1 MAEVFDSKA
10 FLKTLTHRP
19 GCYRMLNAEGDVLYV
34 GKAKDLKKR
43 VATYFGSKAHHP
55 KTQALMNVTERV
67 DFTVTQT
74 ELEALILEYNLI
86 KLHQPRFNVLLR
98 DDKSYPYIHLT
109 CDHAYPR
116 LMFYRGARKKT
127 GRFFGPYPNSWAVR
141 ETLLLI
147 QKLFRIRQ
155 CEDAFFQNRSRPCLQ
170 FQIKRCSGPCTGEIS
185 DAAYAEDVNNAVLFL
200 EGRSDTVINKLRE
213 KMATAAAEQHYEA
226 AAQYRDQ
233 VAAIKQLQ
241 SRQLVAGGL
250 KTSADAVSVV
260 EQAGQFAICCIMIR
274 GGRVLGSRKFY
285 PRTAKGT
292 SAEEVMSGF
301 IGQHYFS
308 HEVPPEILLSTE
320 IPDIDLLNAGL
331 SSHANHKVVLK
342 SRVRGR
348 RKGWLEM
355 ARTNAEEGLL
365 MKLASNASLRSQ
377 RAELAAI
384 FGLDEPPARI
394 ECFDISHTSGEAT
407 VASCVVFGVDGP
419 MKQSYRRFNI
429 KDVAAGDD
437 YAAIQQAVSRRYSRV
452 KLEESPVPDLV
463 LIDGG
468 KGQLSSA
475 VAALESIGM
484 EGMTIAGVSKG
495 PDRRPG
501 EEQIWLPGESLPVAI
516 AGNSGAMHLIQQV
529 RDEAHRFAVAGH
541 RASRNKA
548 RKASALESIAGLG
561 PKRRKALLQHF
572 GGLQGVKNAGKE
584 DLTGVAGIS
593 ASLAEKI
600 YGYFHGVIDAER
612 K

>member
-1 MAEVFDSKA
+1 MAELFDSKV

-19 GCYRMLNAEGDVLYV
+19 GCYRMLNAGGDVLYV

-43 VATYFGSKAHHP
+43 VSSYFGSKAHHP

-67 DFTVTQT
+67 DFTVTGT

-86 KLHQPRFNVLLR
+86 KLHQPKFNVLLR

-109 CDHAYPR
+109 GDTDFPR
-116 LMFYRGARKKT
+116 LLFYRGARNKA
-127 GRFFGPYPNSWAVR
+127 GRYFGPYPNSWAVR

-147 QKLFRIRQ
+147 QKLFGIRQ
-155 CEDAFFQNRSRPCLQ
+155 CDDSFFQNRSRPCLQ
-170 FQIKRCSGPCTGEIS
+170 FQIKRCSGPCTAEIS
-185 DAAYAEDVNNAVLFL
+185 AEDYAEDVNNAVLFL
-200 EGRSDTVINKLRE
+200 EGRSETVVKRLRE
-213 KMATAAAEQHYEA
+213 KMDSAAEGQRYEEA
-226 AAQYRDQ
+226 AHFRDQ

-241 SRQLVAGGL
+241 SKQLVSGSL

-285 PRTAKGT
+285 PRTVKGT
-292 SAEEVMSGF
+292 TAVEAMAGF

-308 HEVPPEILLSTE
+308 HEVPPEILLNVE
-320 IPDIDLLNAGL
+320 VPDLELLNAGL
-331 SSHANHKVVLK
+331 SSHSNHKVEIK
-342 SRVRGR
+342 SRLRGR
-348 RKGWLEM
+348 RRGWVEM
-355 ARTNAEEGLL
+355 ATTNAAEGLM
-365 MKLASNASLRSQ
+365 MKLASNASLRAQ
-377 RAELAAI
+377 REELAVA
-384 FGLDEPPARI
+384 FGLDEPPVRI

-437 YAAIQQAVSRRYSRV
+437 YAAIHQAVKRRYKRV
-452 KLEESPVPDLV
+452 KAGESAVPDLV

-468 KGQLSSA
+468 KGQLASA
-475 VAALESIGM
+475 VEALEEVEMQGL
-484 EGMTIAGVSKG
+484 TIAGVSKG
-495 PDRRPG
+495 VDRRAG
-501 EEQIWLPGESLPVAI
+501 DEQIWLPGESRTVPI

-548 RKASALESIAGLG
+548 RNVSPLEAIEGLG

-572 GGLQGVKNAGKE
+572 GGLQGVTSAGKQ
-584 DLTGVAGIS
+584 DLATVTGIS
-593 ASLAEKI
+593 IALAEKI
-600 YGYFHGVIDAER
+600 YGHFHGVIDA
-612 K
+612 